1 MVALRL
7 QKVLARAGVASRRA
21 AETLIKAG
29 RVRVD
34 GHVVT
39 ELGTK
44 VDPGS
49 RRIEVDGRRIVRE
62 TPVYVAL
69 HKPRG
74 VVSTMSDPEGRPTVR
89 ELLADVP
96 ARVFPVGRLDFNTSG
111 LLVATNDGDFAEGL
125 MHPRQSVPK
134 TYIVKLQGT
143 MKDEDVDEWRRGI
156 ELEDG
161 KTGPAKVRLLRYEA
175 DKTWLELTITEGR
188 NQQVRR
194 MGDAS
199 RFRVMRLAR
208 TSFAGISSEGLAPG
222 RWRYLTADELTALK
236 KEHGVPR
243 RVVHP
248 PAMAPTP
255 KARVALPQPK
265 AWAGERERGHGK
277 ERPGAPERS
286 RGYEGTQA
294 RGPRGAPRQERP
306 VDKTR
311 EHGRPGARG
320 RGRPGARESVGR
332 ANRQAPARV
341 EKTGLAHGS
350 RPQRQLSPRR
360 GDILVE
366 HDVVRKHVGKRKRPP
381 RT

>member
-21 AETLIKAG
+21 AEALIKAG

-34 GHVVT
+34 GQVVT

-74 VVSTMSDPEGRPTVR
+74 VVSTMSDPEGRPSVR

-143 MKDEDVDEWRRGI
+143 MKDEDVDQWRRGI
-156 ELEDG
+156 QLEDG
-161 KTGPAKVRLLRYEA
+161 KTGPAKVRLLRHEG

-208 TSFAGISSEGLAPG
+208 TSFAGITSEGLAPG
-222 RWRYLTADELTALK
+222 RWRYLTADELTAMK

-243 RVVHP
+243 RVVSP
-248 PAMAPTP
+248 PMPQAPTR
-255 KARVALPQPK
+255 A
-265 AWAGERERGHGK
+265 
-277 ERPGAPERS
+277 
-286 RGYEGTQA
+286 
-294 RGPRGAPRQERP
+294 RP
-306 VDKTR
+306 V
-311 EHGRPGARG
+311 HIRPATSR
-320 RGRPGARESVGR
+320 
-332 ANRQAPARV
+332 PAR
-341 EKTGLAHGS
+341 TGD
-350 RPQRQLSPRR
+350 SPRA
-360 GDILVE
+360 GA
-366 HDVVRKHVGKRKRPP
+366 
-381 RT
+381 